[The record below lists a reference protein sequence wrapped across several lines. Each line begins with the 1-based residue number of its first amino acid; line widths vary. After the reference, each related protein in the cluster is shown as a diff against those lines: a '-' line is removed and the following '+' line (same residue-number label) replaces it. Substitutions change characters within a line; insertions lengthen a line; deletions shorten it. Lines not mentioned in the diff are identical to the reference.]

1 MGLEFYKVVTYAED
15 YPTTPVR
22 LMCCQSGDTLFIRS
36 EEKVT
41 IGDKY
46 KDSQFVVSEIIFKP
60 KKWWQLW
67 KKKRQLG
74 YIVKLLRED

>member
-1 MGLEFYKVVTYAED
+1 MGLEFYKVVTYAKD

-22 LMCCQSGDTLFIRS
+22 LMRCQSGDTLFIRS